1 MYHMDWRDIPSLP
14 ALRAFE
20 VAAMA
25 GSFSDAA
32 RKLNVTHAAIAQHV
46 RSLETHLATPL
57 LNRSVKGMAL
67 TDAGARLAADLS
79 DGFAQVIQGVRQ
91 ITKDAEDSPL
101 RVTVTPSYANNWLMQ
116 RLCGFWE
123 KHPDITV
130 SITPDNTVNDLR
142 RDGFDM
148 AIRYGTGNW
157 PGVATTFL
165 ASADFIIVA
174 APSLLN
180 GRTSATFADLQDVP
194 WLFENLHQVHR
205 KWAIENGL
213 DLECCQLMELATL
226 NMVLAAVRSGA
237 GASVVSR
244 ALVQDDLDHGRLIA
258 LHQGKR
264 DGLGYYITTLGG
276 APSAKVKAF
285 QS

>member
-1 MYHMDWRDIPSLP
+1 
-14 ALRAFE
+14 
-20 VAAMA
+20 
-25 GSFSDAA
+25 
-32 RKLNVTHAAIAQHV
+32 
-46 RSLETHLATPL
+46 
-57 LNRSVKGMAL
+57 MAL
-67 TDAGARLAADLS
+67 TDAGARRAADLP
-79 DGFAQVIQGVRQ
+79 DGFAQVIQGMRQ

-101 RVTVTPSYANNWLMQ
+101 RVTVTSSFANNWLMP

-157 PGVATTFL
+157 PGVAATFL

-180 GRTSATFADLQDVP
+180 GGTSATFADLQDVP
-194 WLFENLHQVHR
+194 WLFETLHQVHR

-213 DLECCQLMELATL
+213 DLECCQLKELATL

-244 ALVQDDLDHGRLIA
+244 ALVQDDLNHGRLIA

-264 DGLGYYITTLGG
+264 DGLGYNITTLGG

-285 QS
+285 

>member
-1 MYHMDWRDIPSLP
+1 MDWRDIPSLP

-20 VAAMA
+20 VAARA

-67 TDAGARLAADLS
+67 TDAGARRAADLP

-91 ITKDAEDSPL
+91 ITKDAEDSTL
-101 RVTVTPSYANNWLMQ
+101 RVTVTPSFANNWLMP

-123 KHPDITV
+123 KHPDIKV

-157 PGVATTFL
+157 PGVAATFL

-213 DLECCQLMELATL
+213 DLECCQLKELATL

-244 ALVQDDLDHGRLIA
+244 ALVQDDLNHGRLIA

-264 DGLGYYITTLGG
+264 DGLGYNITMLGG